1 LTKAGI
7 KKIEGNIVGD
17 GRYFDGPKEVSTW
30 QYEDIGTYY
39 GTGGDGL
46 CFYRNIKE
54 FATSAGAR
62 EGDAVSMK
70 PGYPDT
76 PWMKYTYSCKTG
88 RRGVGDQLY
97 LYTTDLAPIADVR
110 GLFGVDRKPKTVQC
124 SNKYGAYTCAYYFR
138 NHLVAK
144 GIAVSGS
151 AADIYAGKYVRTEI
165 GSNEGLKAAPKQS
178 KLQILGSTFSPALSR
193 IAFITNQRSD
203 NFYAEACLRALGR
216 EMTGSASYDSSL
228 VAQKRVFKSMG
239 LDISSQVS
247 LADGSGLSRNN
258 WVSPAFFCDFLRT
271 MLKSKSA
278 ASFIESLPKPG
289 EGTQV
294 GRMRNEEASVRERV
308 HFKSGS
314 MDGVRC
320 YSGYIESTDGAKDDT
335 IIFSIMIN
343 SFSGS
348 NWKVMGQID
357 KLIAL
362 MANENK

>member
-1 LTKAGI
+1 
-7 KKIEGNIVGD
+7 
-17 GRYFDGPKEVSTW
+17 
-30 QYEDIGTYY
+30 
-39 GTGGDGL
+39 
-46 CFYRNIKE
+46 
-54 FATSAGAR
+54 
-62 EGDAVSMK
+62 
-70 PGYPDT
+70 
-76 PWMKYTYSCKTG
+76 
-88 RRGVGDQLY
+88 
-97 LYTTDLAPIADVR
+97 
-110 GLFGVDRKPKTVQC
+110 
-124 SNKYGAYTCAYYFR
+124 
-138 NHLVAK
+138 
-144 GIAVSGS
+144 
-151 AADIYAGKYVRTEI
+151 
-165 GSNEGLKAAPKQS
+165 
-178 KLQILGSTFSPALSR
+178 
-193 IAFITNQRSD
+193 
-203 NFYAEACLRALGR
+203 
-216 EMTGSASYDSSL
+216 
-228 VAQKRVFKSMG
+228 MG